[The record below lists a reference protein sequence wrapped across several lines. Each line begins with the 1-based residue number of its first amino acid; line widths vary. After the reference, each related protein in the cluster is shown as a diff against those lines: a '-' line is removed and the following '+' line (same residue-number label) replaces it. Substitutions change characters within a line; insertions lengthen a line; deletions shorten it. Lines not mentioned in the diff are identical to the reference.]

1 MKPHFFGAI
10 CCVLAGILNAQ
21 ELNCKISI
29 IKEASLEVN
38 STELEIFKELELVL
52 NDLMNN
58 TQWTKDPFITEE
70 RINCSMQLQINKIPS
85 AGNYV
90 GALQVQATR
99 PVFSSNYNTLLLNWR
114 DEDLAFSYSRNT
126 LITYS
131 PNQFRDNLSSIMA
144 YYAYFILGMDYD
156 SYSSKGGT
164 KYFNECQQIVSNA
177 QNSGGPGWKSSEQ
190 GKRNRFWLVDN
201 IMQVAFEPLRDCNYA
216 YHRNGMDQMY
226 EDKIKGKKALYDA
239 LSKLNPVVQVRP
251 NAPNVV
257 NYLLCKR
264 DELKNILS
272 DSEMKEKTDFV
283 TLLKRLDPSNSSKYQ
298 EILQ

>member
-1 MKPHFFGAI
+1 MKRCILVVLLCFFISG
-10 CCVLAGILNAQ
+10 LKAQ

-52 NDLMNN
+52 TELMNN
-58 TQWTKDPFITEE
+58 TQWTKDQFTTEE

-85 AGNYV
+85 PGTYV
-90 GALQVQATR
+90 GALQVQSTR
-99 PVFSSNYNTLLLNWR
+99 SVFNSNYNTLLLNWR
-114 DEDLAFSYSRNT
+114 DEDLAFVYSRNT

-156 SYSSKGGT
+156 AYSSKGGT
-164 KYFNECQQIVSNA
+164 KYFNECQQIVANA
-177 QNSGGPGWKSSEQ
+177 QNSGAPGWKSSEQ
-190 GKRNRFWLVDN
+190 GKRNRFWLADN
-201 IMQVAFEPLRDCNYA
+201 ILQVAFEPLRDCNYA
-216 YHRNGMDQMY
+216 YHRSGMDQMY
-226 EDKIKGKKALYDA
+226 DEKAKGKKALYDA

-251 NAPNVV
+251 NSPNVV
-257 NYLLCKR
+257 NFLLCKR
-264 DELKNILS
+264 DELKSILS
-272 DSEMKEKTDFV
+272 DSEVKEKTDFV

>member
-1 MKPHFFGAI
+1 MNR
-10 CCVLAGILNAQ
+10 LILLLLFSWGSIALAQ
-21 ELNCKISI
+21 ELNCKVSI

-52 NDLMNN
+52 TELMNN
-58 TQWTKDPFITEE
+58 TQWTKDQFKTEE
-70 RINCSMQLQINKIPS
+70 RINCNIQLQINKIPT
-85 AGNYV
+85 AGTYS

-99 PVFSSNYNTLLLNWR
+99 PVFNSNYNTLLFNYR
-114 DEDLAFSYSRNT
+114 DEDLIFAYSRNT
-126 LITYS
+126 LVTYT

-156 SYSSKGGT
+156 SFSKKGGS

-177 QNSGGPGWKSSEQ
+177 QSSGAPGWKSSEQ

-201 IMQVAFEPLRDCNYA
+201 VLQAAFEPLRDCNFG
-216 YHRNGMDQMY
+216 YHRQGLDVMY
-226 EDKIKGKKALYDA
+226 DDKVKGKKALYEA
-239 LSKLNPVVQVRP
+239 LNKLTPVVQIRP
-251 NAPNVV
+251 NSPNVV

-264 DELKNILS
+264 DELKKILS
-272 DSEMKEKTDFV
+272 DSEAKEKTDFV

-298 EILQ
+298 EILE